1 MSAVCRRM
9 TLADVPQVHAIEERT
24 FATPWSYQSFVDE
37 MTTNKCARY
46 IVAEEDGRVI
56 AYAGAWL
63 IFEEG
68 HITNIAVDEPYRGRG
83 VGTEVTRALMQ
94 YAANLGVQYL
104 TLEVRRSNLVAQK
117 MYQSL
122 GFLKLGL
129 RKRYYEDNG
138 EDADLMVCQDMRG
151 SAPVESWKR
160 GMPSGF
166 FSLRDEP
173 FVFFRCLYKYPRQ
186 SGLAQ
191 DNCLGGIP

>member
-9 TLADVPQVHAIEERT
+9 TLSDVPQVHAIEERT

-46 IVAEEDGRVI
+46 LVAEEDGRVI

-94 YAANLGVQYL
+94 YAANMGVQYL

-138 EDADLMVCQDMRG
+138 EDAYLMVCQEMP
-151 SAPVESWKR
+151 PVD
-160 GMPSGF
+160 PD
-166 FSLRDEP
+166 FSEDA
-173 FVFFRCLYKYPRQ
+173 
-186 SGLAQ
+186 G
-191 DNCLGGIP
+191 